1 MKVKRKVDEGVLM
14 PLKIPDEIKE
24 IVEENNKE
32 KIIEAIKKFI
42 KEDKLGLA
50 HILIVVS
57 LNKQDKL
64 RYGIF
69 ALETLPYTTSFTK
82 QVIEDVRRFLL
93 VEDNKEE
100 IKNKYASK
108 GIADSLEYG
117 EYPAYYLSKA
127 PLYEGRYSE
136 YFIAN
141 AVSLAVAFYNS
152 YIVGNVN
159 HYVHTILKYGLT
171 LLNAHCVY
179 TALKDI

>member
-1 MKVKRKVDEGVLM
+1 MKVKKKVDEGVLM
-14 PLKIPDEIKE
+14 PLKIPDEIKG

-32 KIIEAIKKFI
+32 KIIETIKKFI

-69 ALETLPYTTSFTK
+69 AVETLPHTTSFTK
-82 QVIEDVRRFLL
+82 QALEDVRRFLL

-108 GIADSLEYG
+108 GVADFSETLQRTQQG
-117 EYPAYYLSKA
+117 EY
-127 PLYEGRYSE
+127 
-136 YFIAN
+136 
-141 AVSLAVAFYNS
+141 AVGV
-152 YIVGNVN
+152 
-159 HYVHTILKYGLT
+159 
-171 LLNAHCVY
+171 
-179 TALKDI
+179 